1 MTDETLAE
9 YLASFHR
16 MAVEAGL
23 SPRKPGMNWV
33 SFPALANGS
42 HISLSVGQSQIQ
54 INLNNETDKDRLVF
68 EALQAAKEDI
78 ENEIGMDLSWEAK
91 PGVKKSAIRAT
102 LERGYRD
109 LSHWSEQHQWAI
121 DMIKRFETTFSKRL
135 R

>member
-16 MAVEAGL
+16 MAADAGL

-33 SFPALANGS
+33 AFPPVAYGS
-42 HISLSVGQSQIQ
+42 HISLSVRRGQIQ
-54 INLNNETDKDRLVF
+54 INLNNETDGDRHVF
-68 EALQAAKEDI
+68 GALQAVRADI
-78 ENEIGMDLSWEAK
+78 ESEIGMDLSWEAK

-102 LERGYRD
+102 LERGYED
-109 LSHWSEQHQWAI
+109 ASHWREQHQWAI
-121 DMIKRFETTFSKRL
+121 DVIKRFEATFAKRL